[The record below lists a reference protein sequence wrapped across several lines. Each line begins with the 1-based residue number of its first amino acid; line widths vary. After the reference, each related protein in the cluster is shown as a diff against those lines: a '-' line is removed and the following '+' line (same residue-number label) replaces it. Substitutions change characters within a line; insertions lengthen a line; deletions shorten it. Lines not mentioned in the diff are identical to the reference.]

1 MPDAPPMNSSKRTA
15 TTFAHIHAAC
25 QHKASETSEPQ
36 VWRRGGEVH
45 AQVTAPHTRTRTRKR
60 SFFEMH
66 MWSFHPLVYLFSLE
80 IDSEARELDH
90 PLLDPR
96 QGEPR
101 VALQDLTQELSDD
114 VI

>member
-1 MPDAPPMNSSKRTA
+1 MIIPVISNVCTGNCA
-15 TTFAHIHAAC
+15 AHAHA
-25 QHKASETSEPQ
+25 
-36 VWRRGGEVH
+36 
-45 AQVTAPHTRTRTRKR
+45 HTRTRTRKR